1 MNRISARFSGSGMTR
16 SILIILLWLVFIQS
30 TSRSQSDYS
39 HCRPDRPVP
48 VDRWRGEYFNN
59 RALSGAPATVR
70 DDGFADLSFDW
81 GLQSP
86 APECGLKPDQFSV
99 RWMRKVAFAGG
110 VFRFTLKADDGVR
123 LMIDG
128 ATHIDDWNDRS
139 ATVRTADVQLKP
151 GIHLIVIEY
160 YENFGSALIDLSW
173 RRHPCFDTV
182 PPDHWKGEFFEGT
195 DFGEHPVLIQDAGTG
210 PLDFSGLTGKCLAN
224 HKDYSIRWSQ
234 RTLFNEGNHRFSLT
248 ADGSARL
255 YIDGNLIIDRWASTG
270 KTGSV
275 AEIFL
280 TPGNHTVVVEYRR
293 YRGKSGVKLD
303 WRWLN

>member
-1 MNRISARFSGSGMTR
+1 MIR
-16 SILIILLWLVFIQS
+16 SVLFILLWLVSLESISHGQAE
-30 TSRSQSDYS
+30 YS
-39 HCRPDRPVP
+39 HCRSDRPVP

-59 RALSGAPATVR
+59 RALSGAPAIVR
-70 DDGFADLSFDW
+70 DDGSADLSFDW

-139 ATVRTADVQLKP
+139 ATLRTADVQLKP
-151 GIHLIVIEY
+151 GNHLIVIEY

-173 RRHPCFDTV
+173 RRHPCFDNV

-210 PLDFSGLTGKCLAN
+210 PLDFSGLAGKCLEN
-224 HKDYSIRWSQ
+224 HKDYSIRWSR

-255 YIDGNLIIDRWASTG
+255 YIDGKLIIDRWASTG
-270 KTGSV
+270 KTGSA
-275 AEIFL
+275 AEIL
-280 TPGNHTVVVEYRR
+280 LNPGNHTIMLEHRR
-293 YRGKSGVKLD
+293 QRGKSGVKLD